1 MKQHNAHILEGSLTR
16 GVITLSTPV
25 IFAMFFQSLLN
36 IVDTFW
42 VGKLGATAVAA
53 LSMSW
58 PVVFIT
64 IALAAGISTG
74 ATALV
79 ARFVG
84 GKDIS
89 KAGQA
94 TQSAMVLSL
103 GASLLLTGVGFVF
116 APQLFTFLGAS
127 GEMYQQAL
135 AYTNIIFYG
144 TVFMI
149 LLFTLGAVLRGEG
162 DTTTPMKIG
171 IAMNIVN
178 IVIDPFFIFTLGW
191 GVAGAA
197 IGTVI
202 ANIFG
207 FGMYLA
213 YFWRGR
219 SIVPLIV
226 RHFVTTSEMVK
237 EILFIGVPASLR
249 NVSNAIGVFF
259 TIKIISSYGTAAV
272 AAYGIAFRVESFGVL
287 PVVAIALSAV
297 TMVGQNLGAAQLR
310 RAKASGWVSVM
321 LGTTIMAVFGFL
333 LFINASSVVAIFNNE
348 SEVVRIGTEVLKI
361 KAPFFLFSAVIM
373 ILSSAFQAFGKSHYS
388 LVITVLRVILM
399 IGLAYL
405 FNSIWGLSGV
415 WWAITVSGLIFAVAS
430 MFWYHRY
437 QPQSIQPRTGSDT

>member
-1 MKQHNAHILEGSLTR
+1 MKHHNKHILEGNLTR

-58 PVVFIT
+58 PVVFII
-64 IALAAGISTG
+64 IALAAGIATG

-79 ARFVG
+79 ARFIG
-84 GKDIS
+84 AKDIE

-94 TQSAMVLSL
+94 VQSAMVLSL
-103 GASLLLTGVGFVF
+103 VISLLLTGVGLVY
-116 APQLFTFLGAS
+116 APQLFIFLGAS
-127 GEMYQQAL
+127 GELYQQAL
-135 AYTNIIFYG
+135 SYTNIIFYG
-144 TVFMI
+144 TVFMV

-162 DTTTPMKIG
+162 DTKTPMKIG
-171 IAMNIVN
+171 IVMNIIN
-178 IVIDPFFIFTLGW
+178 LGLDPIFIFTFGW

-197 IGTVI
+197 SATTLV
-202 ANIFG
+202 NVFG
-207 FGMYLA
+207 FGLYLV
-213 YFWRGR
+213 YFWRGQ
-219 SIVPLIV
+219 SIVPLV
-226 RHFVTTSEMVK
+226 VTRFVATFELLK

-259 TIKIISSYGTAAV
+259 TIKIISSYGAAAV

-287 PVVAIALSAV
+287 PVVAIALSTV
-297 TMVGQNLGAAQLR
+297 TIVGQNLGAAQLR

-348 SEVVRIGTEVLKI
+348 SEVVLIGTEVLKI

-388 LVITVLRVILM
+388 LVITVLRVVLM

-415 WWAITVSGLIFAVAS
+415 WWAITLSGLIFAVVS
-430 MFWYHRY
+430 IFWYHQY
-437 QPQSIQPRTGSDT
+437 QPKPIQLKTGINS